1 MSDIGIIPG
10 VVNNRPIMSDIIIM
24 CDVIDL
30 IFILLHLIS
39 DKEPLVP
46 RPNTCKQTLKQITL
60 YKH

>member
-1 MSDIGIIPG
+1 MSDIGIMPG
-10 VVNNRPIMSDIIIM
+10 VVNNRSIMSDIIIM

-46 RPNTCKQTLKQITL
+46 RPNICKQTLKQITL